1 MQSFTPYVSHKGKS
15 IVCLDLQGDDNDSY
29 LTGRPQSSNSLH
41 TVNVRKTM
49 HPSISLCSLN
59 NNPELYEMYSL

>member
-1 MQSFTPYVSHKGKS
+1 MQSFTPYASHKGKS

-29 LTGRPQSSNSLH
+29 LTGGPQSRNSLP
-41 TVNVRKTM
+41 TVNVKKTM
-49 HPSISLCSLN
+49 NPFIPLCSLN